1 MINADKM
8 ILPTYEQ
15 KEKARELRHKII
27 DEIME
32 IYDLKSLEVIHRFSS
47 MYERQEY
54 ADHVLNLDEAINMME
69 IEDVRVLYKLCK
81 DKAGSLIANG
91 QITKICGD
99 VIKQYDEWEEEENA
113 GQEDNE

>member
-1 MINADKM
+1 MINVDKM

-69 IEDVRVLYKLCK
+69 TGRRLH
-81 DKAGSLIANG
+81 
-91 QITKICGD
+91 
-99 VIKQYDEWEEEENA
+99 
-113 GQEDNE
+113 